1 MRWIRSR
8 LIQTF
13 FGCPDVYPTG
23 FFSGVRNPFL
33 NKIRMRF
40 WTLIVKKQK
49 KYQDFYRNYVYA
61 KNPTL
66 TDITSTQEDAPKFL
80 KEYGIAL
87 VKDVL
92 NKDELDEFISISKD
106 HLSQAPK
113 QIIGDSVIAERA
125 KVLNRESQSTTK
137 LINIANNIFN
147 ESICK
152 SKKENIHIH
161 IQRLTKPI
169 NKRDLNDTNSE
180 MHSDKFIP
188 TIKIF
193 FYPFGV
199 ELGHSQF
206 EFIPYTHL
214 INSDFYKSYDDFYD
228 KVSTG
233 KNTSYACSIKNP
245 TNQKSLKLAV
255 PPNSLVICAT
265 NGIHRRSKFED
276 SLIPQET
283 QRLSAHL
290 LLYSQQKKISLI
302 NQFFNF

>member
-1 MRWIRSR
+1 MRWIRSK
-8 LIQTF
+8 LIQTLF
-13 FGCPDVYPTG
+13 NCPDVYPTG

-40 WTLIVKKQK
+40 WTFIVKKQK
-49 KYQDFYRNYVYA
+49 KYQDFYKNYVYA
-61 KNPTL
+61 KNPKL
-66 TDITSTQEDAPKFL
+66 TDITSTQEDASKFL

-92 NKDELDEFISISKD
+92 NKKELEEFISISKD
-106 HLSQAPK
+106 HLAQAPK

-125 KVLNRESQSTTK
+125 KVLNRGSKSTTK
-137 LINIANNIFN
+137 LIKIANNLFN
-147 ESICK
+147 ESICN
-152 SKKENIHIH
+152 SKKEDIHIH
-161 IQRLTKPI
+161 IEKLTKPI
-169 NKRDLNDTNSE
+169 NKRDFNDTNSE
-180 MHSDKFIP
+180 MHSDRFIP

-214 INSDFYKSYDDFYD
+214 INSDFCKSYDDFYD
-228 KVSTG
+228 KVST
-233 KNTSYACSIKNP
+233 KKIHHNPCSIKNP

-276 SLIPQET
+276 SLIPLET
-283 QRLSAHL
+283 QRFSAHL
-290 LLYSQQKKISLI
+290 LLYAQQKKITLI
-302 NQFFNF
+302 NQFFKF